1 MNGSNNLKKIEKDNA
16 LDILD
21 RTIGFIN
28 SCDSKASVVLGVFGV
43 LLTILFSSDG
53 VTELKKIIKVAI
65 STGIFYGVLYCIIL
79 VFTAIGL
86 AFGIVKLLQV
96 LFPKTDC
103 NELKQ
108 EDLELNSK
116 IFFGGILKNS
126 TYRQYKDKMMKCN
139 QDEYLNDIISQIYLN
154 SVICDRKYKNFKIGV
169 IVALV
174 GFLSFIAVWGIGII
188 VY

>member
-1 MNGSNNLKKIEKDNA
+1 MNELDNLKNIEKDDA

-28 SCDSKASVVLGVFGV
+28 NCDSKASVVLGVFGV
-43 LLTILFSSDG
+43 LVTILFSSDG
-53 VTELKKIIKVAI
+53 VAELKIIIKAAI
-65 STGIFYGVLYCIIL
+65 TTGTYYGVLYCITL
-79 VFTAIGL
+79 AFTVISL
-86 AFGIVKLLQV
+86 AFGTVKLLKV

-103 NELKQ
+103 DELKQ

-116 IFFGGILKNS
+116 IFFGGICKNS
-126 TYRQYKDKMMKCN
+126 TYKKYKDKIMKCS

-154 SVICDRKYKNFKIGV
+154 SIICDRKYKNFKIGV
-169 IVALV
+169 IVVLM